1 MDPASHPLPLVQE
14 LLGVAAVELSHPPL
28 PLRLVFDALV
38 LADGF
43 AVLHGHLGLVGA
55 HLFALPAVA
64 NNWFFLCEVFLFRHI

>member
-1 MDPASHPLPLVQE
+1 MLETLQTRLESHPLPLVQE
-14 LLGVAAVELSHPPL
+14 LLGVATVQLSHSPL

-55 HLFALPAVA
+55 HLFALSAVA
-64 NNWFFLCEVFLFRHI
+64 GV